1 MAAQTD
7 AKKADAKKG
16 KMSTYF
22 KGVKA
27 EMKKVIWPNKKELL
41 NYTGVVILISGIVS
55 LIVYLLDIGIHR
67 VLALFIK

>member
-7 AKKADAKKG
+7 AKKG
-16 KMSTYF
+16 RISSYF

-27 EMKKVIWPNKKELL
+27 EMKKVVWPTKKELF
-41 NYTGVVILISGIVS
+41 NYTGVVILISGIIS

-67 VLALFIK
+67 VLALFIN

>member
-1 MAAQTD
+1 MAAQT
-7 AKKADAKKG
+7 DAKKG